1 MENILFPYNSLNKC
15 YNVNDEICLKYGL
28 SITERGKKTEKRTMS
43 EIKLKEKNEY
53 VWKDDLRKKIDETLS
68 NSHSIKEFQEKLK
81 KEKNVT
87 VIERGSQYT
96 LVFLIQPVR
105 K

>member
-28 SITERGKKTEKRTMS
+28 SITERG
-43 EIKLKEKNEY
+43 
-53 VWKDDLRKKIDETLS
+53 KKIDETLS